1 MFLLNISI
9 YTILAL
15 PIKMNYEDFV
25 NGDHTNIL
33 RVLLTEDN
41 ETIPTELKV
50 LGIATIDMKRYYNVG
65 EINIGLKISI
75 NVDNVLSV
83 NIYGTVENTN
93 NKNTKTYMGTF
104 TPFWQ
109 TYVTNSN
116 NMIFNKNKNHLIHND
131 NNETI

>member
-1 MFLLNISI
+1 MFILIISI

-25 NGDHTNIL
+25 NGDDTNIL

-41 ETIPTELKV
+41 ETIPTDLKI

-75 NVDNVLSV
+75 NVDSVLSV
-83 NIYGTVENTN
+83 NIYGIVENTN
-93 NKNTKTYMGTF
+93 NKNIKTYMGTF
-104 TPFWQ
+104 TPFWK
-109 TYVTNSN
+109 TYVTNP
-116 NMIFNKNKNHLIHND
+116 
-131 NNETI
+131 